1 MPSFDTFTPKKKTM
15 KKFKNIAHLEAEKLR
30 LKEKREAL
38 EVKMKLDWYS
48 LKDSIRPLNMA
59 KEAIQDALRKK
70 AEKEVEEESVLK
82 SAMNYALNLLLRKFS

>member
-1 MPSFDTFTPKKKTM
+1 M
-15 KKFKNIAHLEAEKLR
+15 KKFKNISHLEAEKQR
-30 LKEKREAL
+30 LNDKREAL

-59 KEAIQDALRKK
+59 KEAIQDSLRKK

-82 SAMNYALNLLLRKFS
+82 SAMNYALNLLLRKFG